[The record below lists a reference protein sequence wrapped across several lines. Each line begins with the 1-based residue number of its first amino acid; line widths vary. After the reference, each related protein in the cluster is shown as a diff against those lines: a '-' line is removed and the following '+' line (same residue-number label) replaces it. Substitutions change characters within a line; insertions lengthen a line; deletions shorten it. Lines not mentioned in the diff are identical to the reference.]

1 MSVRDD
7 GPSTG
12 AGSGPRPF
20 GAVVASA
27 IEGFRTL
34 ARQQAELVK
43 IEMAEAAAVRGQGAG
58 MMAGAGV
65 VAAYAVGF
73 LAAAAAAG
81 LAVILPVWA
90 AILIVGVLLLGVAG
104 ILVAIGRRVL
114 KTAPPVA
121 ERTKALLQE
130 DAAWAKQQ
138 ITR

>member
-7 GPSTG
+7 GTSPG
-12 AGSGPRPF
+12 AGAGPRPF
-20 GAVVASA
+20 GTVVASA

-34 ARQQAELVK
+34 ARQHAELAK

-138 ITR
+138 IAR